1 MSSIFHICKSLNRTF
16 TFEEWCDY
24 CNNHRDRDEI
34 VFRYCDFGFNICD
47 VCLTPH
53 IKVKWQG
60 KAHNRF
66 MIETAQS
73 PNGRWSFGI
82 GCIFATQ
89 GIGYAAR
96 YIADENKG
104 YPTEKEAVYIALL
117 ELERKAKV
125 CISVMPD
132 CEYDEETETVISC
145 TSKVAN
151 IKVALKEIEKYK
163 EIYNPKQL
171 TLFDL

>member
-34 VFRYCDFGFNICD
+34 VFRYCGFGFNICD

-60 KAHNRF
+60 KAHNSF
-66 MIETAQS
+66 MIET
-73 PNGRWSFGI
+73 G
-82 GCIFATQ
+82 
-89 GIGYAAR
+89 
-96 YIADENKG
+96 
-104 YPTEKEAVYIALL
+104 
-117 ELERKAKV
+117 
-125 CISVMPD
+125 
-132 CEYDEETETVISC
+132 TVISC